1 MNLRILLTFTRLY
14 KQAIQSQHKTKA
26 LLDVAVAL
34 SSETN
39 IQPLLKAI
47 MKHARQLVKAD
58 RCSLFMLDPEN
69 HELRSQ
75 IAEGTEEIRMP
86 LQNGIVGYV
95 ASTGEE
101 LSIGDV
107 YKDPRF

>member
-1 MNLRILLTFTRLY
+1 MMLY
-14 KQAIQSQHKTKA
+14 KQAIQSQYQTKA

-39 IQPLLKAI
+39 VQPLLRSI
-47 MKHARQLVKAD
+47 MKHARKLVKAD
-58 RCSLFMLDPEN
+58 RFSLFMLDPDN

-75 IAEGTEEIRMP
+75 IAEGTEEIRLP
-86 LQNGIVGYV
+86 LQDGIAGYV

-101 LSIGDV
+101 VTVHDA
-107 YKDPRF
+107 YKVNTQNISN